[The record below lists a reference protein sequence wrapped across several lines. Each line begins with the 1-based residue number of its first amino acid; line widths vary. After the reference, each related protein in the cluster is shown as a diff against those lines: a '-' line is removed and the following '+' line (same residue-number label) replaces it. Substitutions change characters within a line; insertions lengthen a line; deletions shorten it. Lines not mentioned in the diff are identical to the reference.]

1 MLTMQNNIFPIDFLK
16 AFGAELAKVLF
27 SIIAFSLKLY
37 GVCKTLWFAYLSQ
50 TPDEFLE
57 SREDGLLSIV
67 IRHHTLLYQTIDT
80 FLAH

>member
-1 MLTMQNNIFPIDFLK
+1 MQNNFFPIDFLK

-27 SIIAFSLKLY
+27 SINAFSLKLY

-57 SREDGLLSIV
+57 SSEDGLISIV
-67 IRHHTLLYQTIDT
+67 VRHHNRTMNT
-80 FLAH
+80 FLRH